1 MLIIRPPYDK
11 ALCPCLRHET
21 DLHQRLFHDYLLFII
36 FVKSSTLSL
45 LSLQQIFISLSLLVT
60 IKCLRNGFMTRIV
73 SIFQMSHRSSIS
85 HMYIRT
91 MVTSLHTTIHSANT
105 ILSKTFHHQLLSI
118 HWWPPPSIADFIM
131 HVFPSTMLFLQL
143 LFVVPPKLYLS

>member
-21 DLHQRLFHDYLLFII
+21 HLHQRLFHDYLLFIII

-45 LSLQQIFISLSLLVT
+45 LSLQQFFISLSLLVT

-73 SIFQMSHRSSIS
+73 FFFRCHIEAQYHICIYYGNFTVHYNTISKHQPFPNISPPATVHTLVSS
-85 HMYIRT
+85 
-91 MVTSLHTTIHSANT
+91 SLHHR
-105 ILSKTFHHQLLSI
+105 FHYTHFSI
-118 HWWPPPSIADFIM
+118 
-131 HVFPSTMLFLQL
+131 
-143 LFVVPPKLYLS
+143 